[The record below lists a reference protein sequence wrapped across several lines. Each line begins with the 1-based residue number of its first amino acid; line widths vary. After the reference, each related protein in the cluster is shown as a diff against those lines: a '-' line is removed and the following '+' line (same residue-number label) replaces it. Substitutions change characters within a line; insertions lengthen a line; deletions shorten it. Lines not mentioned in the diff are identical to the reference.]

1 MNEKIYPRDSNFIL
15 VFMLYLMAGATAVYS
30 EITIPKLEDLLK
42 DGQLYKVISRG
53 ELVVGVK
60 ADYPPWGQYNSDGTQ
75 LVGLEIDLAKDL
87 AKRLGVDLQLVPVN
101 SRNRLAKVEDG
112 SVDLIIATMGDTS
125 KRREQSGLLLPN
137 YYSSGVTLLAPEASV
152 FTDWNQLKGR
162 RVCLTAGAYFNQTL
176 IDRFLIKPVVFEGTR
191 DTGLGLKSG
200 QCVGWAYD
208 NTCSSSKLIVG
219 REGYDFNVPVILS
232 TPWALAVSKNER
244 LAELGQFVSDVIEDW
259 LRNGYI
265 LSLQKSGIC
274 PRAAIWRIKKLCF
287 LKKSAMTRR
296 LTFVRGTEKVF
307 IL

>member
-1 MNEKIYPRDSNFIL
+1 MKKFIRVTQNFIT
-15 VFMLYLMAGATAVYS
+15 VFMFYLMAGATAVYS

-53 ELVVGVK
+53 ELIVGVK

-87 AKRLGVDLQLVPVN
+87 AKRLGVDHDLCP
-101 SRNRLAKVEDG
+101 STRNRLAKVEDG

-208 NTCSSSKLIVG
+208 NT
-219 REGYDFNVPVILS
+219 
-232 TPWALAVSKNER
+232 
-244 LAELGQFVSDVIEDW
+244 
-259 LRNGYI
+259 
-265 LSLQKSGIC
+265 SLEQQINSGSG
-274 PRAAIWRIKKLCF
+274 KG
-287 LKKSAMTRR
+287 MT
-296 LTFVRGTEKVF
+296 LMS
-307 IL
+307 L